1 MRGADLVTKALSEA
15 GVTTIFSLSGNQI
28 MPIYDAS
35 IDVGIRLVHVRHEA
49 AALFMADAW
58 AQLTGDVGIALIAA
72 APGFANGLGPLYT
85 ARASESPV
93 VFLSGDAPIGQ
104 DGQGAFQELTQTAI
118 TEPLTKAS
126 FRATSADSL
135 GYDVAKAIRI
145 ARSGRPGPVHLALPF
160 DVLEARTTN
169 SAVPAPGCFAPEIL
183 MPVEA
188 DIEAVADAL
197 KDAERPLIVLGPA
210 SNASRA
216 GDLLGRLADATDAP
230 VIPMESPRGLNDP
243 SLGQISKSF
252 AQADLILS
260 LGKSIDFTLN
270 FGKPPAVDP
279 ACRWIVIDP
288 ESDQLERARRNL
300 GSRLAAAHRADVRA
314 AVNRLVDLAQRP
326 AAGRESWRAEV
337 TSAIAFRGFEA
348 KDDPA
353 AKRMSPAVL
362 CQAVQRQIDAA
373 EESVLIADGGE
384 FGQWAQAC
392 LSAPARVINGPA
404 GAIGGGLCYGVAA
417 KLARP
422 DATVFALMG
431 DGTSGFHFGEFET
444 AVRCK
449 APFIA
454 VIGHDARWNAEHQI
468 QLRKYGP
475 DRLIGC
481 QLDATRY
488 DLAAQGLG
496 CHGEYVTDPGDLD
509 AALDRAVKSGFPA
522 CVNVEIEGRP
532 APSGSSH

>member
-1 MRGADLVTKALSEA
+1 MRGADLVTKALSDA

-28 MPIYDAS
+28 MPIYDAC
-35 IDVGIRLVHVRHEA
+35 IDARIRLIHVRHEA
-49 AALFMADAW
+49 AAPFMADAW
-58 AQLTGDVGIALIAA
+58 AQLTGDVGVALIAA

-93 VFLSGDAPIGQ
+93 VLLSGDAPIGQ
-104 DGQGAFQELTQTAI
+104 DGQGAFQELSQTAI
-118 TEPLTKAS
+118 TAPLTKAS

-135 GYDVAKAIRI
+135 GDDVAKAIRI

-160 DVLEARTTN
+160 DVLEARTN
-169 SAVPAPGCFAPEIL
+169 AAVPAPGCFAPETL
-183 MPVEA
+183 MPDEA

-197 KDAERPLIVLGPA
+197 KSAERPLIVLGPA

-216 GDLLGRLADATDAP
+216 GDLLGRLAEATDAP
-230 VIPMESPRGLNDP
+230 VIPMESPRGFNDP
-243 SLGQISKSF
+243 SLGQFSKSF
-252 AQADLILS
+252 ARADLVLS
-260 LGKSIDFTLN
+260 LGKSVDFTLN
-270 FGKPPAVDP
+270 FGIPPAVDP
-279 ACRWIVIDP
+279 ACRWIVVDP
-288 ESDQLERARRNL
+288 DSDQLERARRNL
-300 GSRLAAAHRADVRA
+300 GSRLAAAHRADVRG
-314 AVNRLVDLAQRP
+314 AVSWLVDLAKRP
-326 AAGRESWRAEV
+326 AAGREIWRAEV
-337 TSAIAFRGFEA
+337 ASAIAFRGFEA
-348 KDDPA
+348 KHDPS

-373 EESVLIADGGE
+373 TESIFIADGGE

-392 LSAPARVINGPA
+392 LSAPNRVINGPA

-422 DATVFALMG
+422 DATVFSLMG

-468 QLRKYGP
+468 QLRNYGP
-475 DRLIGC
+475 DRLNAC

-496 CHGEYVTDPGDLD
+496 CHGEHVTDPGELD
-509 AALDRAVKSGFPA
+509 AALDRAVNSGLPA
-522 CVNVEIEGRP
+522 CVNVEIEGLP
-532 APSGSSH
+532 APSGSGH